1 MDLNTVLHFL
11 VTISCCSIGLRTLIS
26 RNNWGW
32 LLVALGILII
42 MGTSHYFIPQQ
53 SGLIGGI
60 FWLIFILIPIIG
72 LGQVNRLVY
81 QEHFGKARGIAI
93 ILSWLHPGD
102 GWQKQPQFLKVLALI
117 QKGEIET
124 ANTILNR
131 DLNHPNYGFHH
142 TAKALQFRIEANWND
157 CLSWLQKEIP
167 DSVLWRSPT
176 LATLYLR
183 SLGEVGDLNG
193 LVGIFQARQNQ
204 IKNLGSSIPINL
216 ARLYVFAFLGEVRE
230 VKKLLGSTLKVY
242 PQNLQMFWLATA
254 QMALGNRQE
263 GENLLLKIRE
273 KDIAL
278 ENAIVHRLSN
288 RLAKVNQ
295 TLNPEYLPLIN
306 VIKTDLNQEINYGS
320 AVSITPSKANLTYS
334 LMLINVLVFILEIT
348 QGGSQNLETLAR
360 LGAAIPKEIVSGEP
374 WRVFTANFLHFGY
387 IHLISNMLGLWIL
400 SPYVEFYLGWFRYL
414 IVYFFSG
421 IGAISLFAAL
431 AIFTGREDDLLVGAS
446 AAIMGLMGATFMI
459 LWRGWRQE
467 KSKLAQEKLQ
477 LVTIIIL
484 LQVGFDFS
492 VANVSFLGHF
502 FGLIL
507 GIISTF
513 MILLIGQKNN

>member
-1 MDLNTVLHFL
+1 MELNTVLHFL
-11 VTISCCSIGLRTLIS
+11 VTISCASIALRTLIS

-32 LLVALGILII
+32 LFTALGILTI
-42 MGTSHYFIPQQ
+42 MGAFYLIIPER
-53 SGLIGGI
+53 SGVIGGI
-60 FWLIFILIPIIG
+60 LWLIFILIPIIG

-81 QEHFGKARGIAI
+81 QERFLKARRIAI
-93 ILSWLHPGD
+93 VLSALHPVD
-102 GWQKQPQFLKVLALI
+102 GWRQQPQFLKVLALI

-131 DLNHPNYGFHH
+131 DLTSKNYGFHQ
-142 TAKALQFRIEANWND
+142 TAKALQFRMEANWND
-157 CLSWLQKEIP
+157 YLSWLQKEIP

-176 LATLYLR
+176 LATIYLR
-183 SLGEVGDLNG
+183 ALGEVGDLNR
-193 LVGIFQARQNQ
+193 LVRIFQVHQNQ
-204 IKNLGSSIPINL
+204 INNLGSSIPINL

-230 VKKLLGSTLKVY
+230 VKKLFSSTLNFY
-242 PQNLQMFWLATA
+242 PENIQMFWLATA
-254 QMALGNRQE
+254 QMALGNRQA
-263 GENLLLKIRE
+263 GENLLLKIKN

-278 ENAIVHRLSN
+278 ENAISHRFSH
-288 RLAKVNQ
+288 AFTDPKTV
-295 TLNPEYLPLIN
+295 LNPEYLPIIEA
-306 VIKTDLNQEINYGS
+306 IKTDFNQEINYGS
-320 AVSITPSKANLTYS
+320 AVSITPIKANLTYG
-334 LMLINVLVFILEIT
+334 LMLVNVLVFILEIA
-348 QGGSQNLETLAR
+348 QGGSENLETLAR
-360 LGAAIPKEIVSGEP
+360 LGAAIPKEVVSGEP

-414 IVYFFSG
+414 IVYFVSG
-421 IGAISLFAAL
+421 IGAISLFAVL
-431 AIFTGREDDLLVGAS
+431 AILTGRENDLLVGAS

-459 LWRGWRQE
+459 LWQGWRRE

-502 FGLIL
+502 FGLVL
-507 GIISTF
+507 GIIATF
-513 MILLIGQKNN
+513 VLVAKT